1 MISPWYLIW
10 FIIVVQMKHRCCSI
24 HFYFLQMQIIIRF
37 YYWFSSLL
45 GSPYRSSQDWKLA
58 ILVKSFF
65 KSLFKGFW
73 FNRIENKNG
82 FDLWKFICQIKYR
95 RATPT
100 FFSALKYLTTIWT
113 GLYLGISGANATLNL
128 IEDEDVTIVA
138 SNVTSDEEGVELFKL
153 QFCLSN
159 QIKLITDDFIA
170 QIKSNNFDLIWQ

>member
-1 MISPWYLIW
+1 M
-10 FIIVVQMKHRCCSI
+10 
-24 HFYFLQMQIIIRF
+24 
-37 YYWFSSLL
+37 
-45 GSPYRSSQDWKLA
+45 
-58 ILVKSFF
+58 
-65 KSLFKGFW
+65 
-73 FNRIENKNG
+73 
-82 FDLWKFICQIKYR
+82 
-95 RATPT
+95 
-100 FFSALKYLTTIWT
+100 TTIWT